1 MKKSEWAS
9 IKQKMLTYHLT
20 TAWMIDRFKS
30 CQIPIKEYQI
40 GYFLRGQMTQSAD
53 YDVFVKA
60 ANLFMTSYE
69 TWLKEEDNKKYST
82 LLDMDS

>member
-1 MKKSEWAS
+1 MKNSEWVN

-30 CQIPIKEYQI
+30 CRRPIKEYQI
-40 GYFLRGQMTQSAD
+40 GYFLRGQMTQSSD

-60 ANLFMTSYE
+60 ANMFMSSYE
-69 TWLKEEDNKKYST
+69 AWIKEESNKKYST
-82 LLDMDS
+82 LLDVDS